1 MSPSIDVAGKIDRY
15 KLEVVF
21 VFSEGRNDTDDT
33 RALNTIF
40 R

>member
-15 KLEVVF
+15 KLEVVL
-21 VFSEGRNDTDDT
+21 VFSEGCKDIDDT
-33 RALNTIF
+33 RVLNTMF